1 VAELVQ
7 NSSWGSQERQDRR
20 LAGLPAAR
28 RRHASVV
35 GGGAGAW
42 WRSIAAMGGGVAWRA
57 PAIMDGGAAG
67 WSAETECCSCGQHLP
82 SACRHVPIN
91 LPHQFLLH
99 QSSLPPVPRSSRPIG
114 RGASGRSGCSS
125 TRPRSNGGGERRG
138 VRLRM
143 CGGRRRRRERVIRGV
158 DDRLTGGRV
167 VTKFFHLPAL
177 LSSRRVGD
185 DGHLSSIACRLA
197 STPEGRKI
205 RVLVMLAGGRW
216 GSCPTVPHGELRHWL
231 YVLNP
236 KDGLFTKHMSTIHC

>member
-1 VAELVQ
+1 VKTQITSVSKGCTKALSSSVAELGQ

-42 WRSIAAMGGGVAWRA
+42 WRSVAAMGGGVAWRA

-67 WSAETECCSCGQHLP
+67 WSAETECCSGGQHLP
-82 SACRHVPIN
+82 SACRHRSDQSTPPI
-91 LPHQFLLH
+91 
-99 QSSLPPVPRSSRPIG
+99 PPPSEQPPAGAASSRPIG

-143 CGGRRRRRERVIRGV
+143 CGGRRRRCERVIRGV

-177 LSSRRVGD
+177 LSSRRVGRRWTPLL
-185 DGHLSSIACRLA
+185 HCLPARLHAGREEDKGPGNA
-197 STPEGRKI
+197 SR
-205 RVLVMLAGGRW
+205 R
-216 GSCPTVPHGELRHWL
+216 
-231 YVLNP
+231 
-236 KDGLFTKHMSTIHC
+236 

>member
-1 VAELVQ
+1 MVARRAGARRRSAAAVV
-7 NSSWGSQERQDRR
+7 STCRR
-20 LAGLPAAR
+20 LAG
-28 RRHASVV
+28 
-35 GGGAGAW
+35 
-42 WRSIAAMGGGVAWRA
+42 I
-57 PAIMDGGAAG
+57 
-67 WSAETECCSCGQHLP
+67 
-82 SACRHVPIN
+82 VPIN

-143 CGGRRRRRERVIRGV
+143 CGGRGRRRERVIRGV

-216 GSCPTVPHGELRHWL
+216 GSCPTVPHGELRHCS
-231 YVLNP
+231 Y
-236 KDGLFTKHMSTIHC
+236 I

>member
-1 VAELVQ
+1 VV
-7 NSSWGSQERQDRR
+7 STCRR
-20 LAGLPAAR
+20 LAG
-28 RRHASVV
+28 
-35 GGGAGAW
+35 
-42 WRSIAAMGGGVAWRA
+42 I
-57 PAIMDGGAAG
+57 
-67 WSAETECCSCGQHLP
+67 
-82 SACRHVPIN
+82 VPIN

-114 RGASGRSGCSS
+114 RGASGRSGCSK

-143 CGGRRRRRERVIRGV
+143 CGGRRRRCERVIRGV

-216 GSCPTVPHGELRHWL
+216 GSCPTVPHGELRHCRRRRRRRRLAADPLGSGTSRTRLGIWGGVFSL
-231 YVLNP
+231 SLP
-236 KDGLFTKHMSTIHC
+236 PSFFFLEREDAADKRKADEPCPLSPIGP

>member
-1 VAELVQ
+1 VV
-7 NSSWGSQERQDRR
+7 STCRR
-20 LAGLPAAR
+20 LAG
-28 RRHASVV
+28 
-35 GGGAGAW
+35 
-42 WRSIAAMGGGVAWRA
+42 I
-57 PAIMDGGAAG
+57 
-67 WSAETECCSCGQHLP
+67 
-82 SACRHVPIN
+82 VPIN

-216 GSCPTVPHGELRHWL
+216 GSCPTVPHGELRHCSYSKTKSQRRPGSL
-231 YVLNP
+231 RRRRRKEMQPRCIEFIPIHSVHSGCL
-236 KDGLFTKHMSTIHC
+236 KKLFIQTNSTMYSFMIKERK

>member
-1 VAELVQ
+1 MELAQ

-42 WRSIAAMGGGVAWRA
+42 WRSVAAMGGGVAWRA

-82 SACRHVPIN
+82 SACRHRSDQSTPPI
-91 LPHQFLLH
+91 
-99 QSSLPPVPRSSRPIG
+99 PPPSEQPPAGAASSRPIG

-216 GSCPTVPHGELRHWL
+216 GSCPTVPHGELRHCL
-231 YVLNP
+231 QVEFL
-236 KDGLFTKHMSTIHC
+236 G

>member
-1 VAELVQ
+1 VV
-7 NSSWGSQERQDRR
+7 STCRR
-20 LAGLPAAR
+20 LAG
-28 RRHASVV
+28 
-35 GGGAGAW
+35 
-42 WRSIAAMGGGVAWRA
+42 I
-57 PAIMDGGAAG
+57 
-67 WSAETECCSCGQHLP
+67 
-82 SACRHVPIN
+82 VPIN

-216 GSCPTVPHGELRHWL
+216 GSCPTVPHGELRHWSG
-231 YVLNP
+231 N
-236 KDGLFTKHMSTIHC
+236 STILVPTFLSKVDVMMEPNASTQSEYQMCIVLLLIAMRTTLLHLFGIE

>member
-1 VAELVQ
+1 VV
-7 NSSWGSQERQDRR
+7 STCRR
-20 LAGLPAAR
+20 LAG
-28 RRHASVV
+28 
-35 GGGAGAW
+35 
-42 WRSIAAMGGGVAWRA
+42 I
-57 PAIMDGGAAG
+57 
-67 WSAETECCSCGQHLP
+67 
-82 SACRHVPIN
+82 VPIN

-216 GSCPTVPHGELRHWL
+216 GSCPTVPHGELRQWSG
-231 YVLNP
+231 N
-236 KDGLFTKHMSTIHC
+236 STILVPTFLSKVAVMMMEPKHSIRCTILLLMTTRTTLLHLFDIE